1 MISLDGGT
9 WWWCSQGAQQKQAG
23 VAVTQMMIY
32 NTQHDMKH
40 TTQHKY
46 QINNQRRAAC

>member
-1 MISLDGGT
+1 MEGHGG
-9 WWWCSQGAQQKQAG
+9 GALKVRNKSKAG

-32 NTQHDMKH
+32 NTQRDMKH
-40 TTQHKY
+40 TTQLKH